1 VGLLTLLRRHEVS
14 ADAPSEKGAR
24 RCFEARGRRSAGAA
38 STPCSGSKAT
48 CGGGTRSQLRQ
59 RNSLL
64 PSQVMNGRPKSPLPF
79 ETALTAI
86 VYLPSSRPTPRP
98 EPWDQDQPDS
108 EPARQSMRTPDQ
120 HALLC
125 VLVLSFGALSR
136 AECPPG
142 AYLEAGSCLAC
153 EAGNYCLGGNDT
165 QTPCPPNS
173 DSSADAYRQSFCIC
187 DQGFTTCADDP
198 PLWVSQ
204 SACDS
209 DRGRDRA
216 CAAES
221 HPFCCMSFSSCV
233 RVCCHACR

>member
-1 VGLLTLLRRHEVS
+1 VGLLTLLRRRHEVS
-14 ADAPSEKGAR
+14 ADASPAR
-24 RCFEARGRRSAGAA
+24 LSVQKNLKPPRLAF
-38 STPCSGSKAT
+38 
-48 CGGGTRSQLRQ
+48 L
-59 RNSLL
+59 
-64 PSQVMNGRPKSPLPF
+64 
-79 ETALTAI
+79 
-86 VYLPSSRPTPRP
+86 YLPTHGRS
-98 EPWDQDQPDS
+98 PWDQDQPDS
-108 EPARQSMRTPDQ
+108 EPARLSMRTPDQ
-120 HALLC
+120 RGLLC

-136 AECPPG
+136 AECPAG